1 MDPLTIVVASICMIL
16 LASIIVNFYFV
27 YLHTDFSVITF
38 TVVTQTND
46 TYTVEAEI
54 QTQKNTEDNHQE
66 CSTQTILP
74 IKNTATGTDY
84 RVYQDLVVQAT
95 QPDYISLPEQLDEI
109 IKHSHVTR
117 QDIMRCIRW
126 IIECK
131 KTITVNSQ
139 AIINHTQQLTE
150 I

>member
-1 MDPLTIVVASICMIL
+1 MDPLTFVVASICIIL
-16 LASIIVNFYFV
+16 LASIIINFYFV

-84 RVYQDLVVQAT
+84 RVYQDSVVQAT
-95 QPDYISLPEQLDEI
+95 QPDYISLPEQLDEM

-117 QDIMRCIRW
+117 QDIM
-126 IIECK
+126 
-131 KTITVNSQ
+131 
-139 AIINHTQQLTE
+139 
-150 I
+150 